1 MKKKWVIL
9 KNIYFVTETYP
20 PDINGVSLTLEKI
33 VTGFTRKN
41 YHVTVVVPDT
51 KHSTGTT
58 VVGKN
63 LNFLPVKG
71 IPIPLYSELK
81 MGLPCYGYLRKI
93 WSNRKPDLVHIATE
107 GPLGLSALFAAK
119 KLSIPLISDFRTN
132 FHEYGKYYGIGIFG
146 KSIFSYLRY
155 FHNNTNK
162 TLVPTQSLFEFLS
175 AKKIK
180 NISVIPRGVD
190 VKKFN
195 PILRCKKTRSEIGIS
210 DSCLTILSVSRL
222 AREKNLDL
230 VVDCFYELKKMYGQ
244 IQLIF
249 VGSGP
254 YMNKLKKRCP
264 DASFVGYKTGVE
276 LSKYYANADLMVFPS
291 LTETFG
297 NVTLEALASGLPVLC
312 YDTAAAKELVI
323 DGENGFTVSPFQK
336 EAFLR
341 KATQI
346 FDQVNLGN
354 VRINA
359 RKTAE
364 KNCWDN
370 VINKTEKEF
379 LNVFENSKTIY
390 RTFAS

>member
-1 MKKKWVIL
+1 M
-9 KNIYFVTETYP
+9 KNICFVTETYP

-33 VTGFTRKN
+33 VTGFIQKN
-41 YHVTVVVPDT
+41 YYVTVVVPDT
-51 KHSTGTT
+51 KYSPGIN
-58 VVGKN
+58 VVGQN

-71 IPIPLYSELK
+71 VPIPFYSELK
-81 MGLPCYGYLRKI
+81 MGLPCYGYLRRI
-93 WSNRKPDLVHIATE
+93 WSDSRPDLVHIATE

-146 KSIFSYLRY
+146 KLIFSYLRY

-190 VKKFN
+190 VKKFH
-195 PILRCKKTRSEIGIS
+195 PKLRCKKTRREMGIS

-230 VVDCFYELKKMYGQ
+230 VVDCFYELKKMHGQ

-254 YMNKLKKRCP
+254 YMTKLKKRCP
-264 DASFVGYKTGVE
+264 DALFVGYKRGVE
-276 LSKYYANADLMVFPS
+276 LAKYYANADLMVFPS

-297 NVTLEALASGLPVLC
+297 NVTLEALSSGLPVLS
-312 YDTAAAKELVI
+312 YDTAAAKELIV
-323 DGENGFTVSPFQK
+323 DGNNGFTVSTFQK
-336 EAFLR
+336 EAFLG
-341 KATQI
+341 KAMQI
-346 FDQVNLGN
+346 FDRVNLGN

-364 KNCWDN
+364 KNCWDG

-379 LNVFENSKTIY
+379 LEVFEDSKTIY
-390 RTFAS
+390 GTFET

>member
-1 MKKKWVIL
+1 M

-71 IPIPLYSELK
+71 VPIPFYSELK
-81 MGLPCYGYLRKI
+81 MGLPCYGYLRRI
-93 WSNRKPDLVHIATE
+93 WSDSRPDLVHIATE

-146 KSIFSYLRY
+146 KLIFSYLRY

-162 TLVPTQSLFEFLS
+162 TLVPTQSLFEFLN
-175 AKKIK
+175 AKKIN

-190 VKKFN
+190 VKKFH
-195 PILRCKKTRSEIGIS
+195 PHLRCKKTRSEIGIS
-210 DSCLTILSVSRL
+210 DSCPTILSVSRL

-230 VVDCFYELKKMYGQ
+230 VVDCFYELKKKYGQ

-254 YMNKLKKRCP
+254 YINKLKKSCP
-264 DASFVGYKTGVE
+264 DALFVGYKTGVE

-297 NVTLEALASGLPVLC
+297 NVTLEALSSGLPVLC
-312 YDTAAAKELVI
+312 YDTAAAKELVV

-341 KATQI
+341 KAMQI

-364 KNCWDN
+364 KNCWDS

-379 LNVFENSKTIY
+379 LNVFENSKTIHKN
-390 RTFAS
+390 FAT

>member
-1 MKKKWVIL
+1 MSKSRAIL

-33 VTGFTRKN
+33 VTGFTQKN
-41 YHVTVVVPDT
+41 YYVTVVVPDT
-51 KHSTGTT
+51 KHSTAING
-58 VVGKN
+58 VGQN

-71 IPIPLYSELK
+71 VPIPFYNELK
-81 MGLPCYGYLRKI
+81 MGLPCYGYLLKI
-93 WSNRKPDLVHIATE
+93 WSDSRPDLVHIATE
-107 GPLGLSALFAAK
+107 GPLGLSALYASK

-132 FHEYGKYYGIGIFG
+132 FHEYGKYYGIGFFG
-146 KSIFSYLRY
+146 KLIFSYLRY
-155 FHNNTNK
+155 FHNNTHK
-162 TLVPTQSLFEFLS
+162 TLVPTQSLFKFLN
-175 AKKIK
+175 AKKIN

-190 VKKFN
+190 VKKFH
-195 PILRCKKTRSEIGIS
+195 PHLRCKKIRSELGIS
-210 DSCLTILSVSRL
+210 DSCPTILSVSRL

-230 VVDCFYELKKMYGQ
+230 VVDCFYELKKKYGQ
-244 IQLIF
+244 IQVIF

-254 YMNKLKKRCP
+254 YMNNLKKSCP
-264 DASFVGYKTGVE
+264 DALFVGYKTGVE

-341 KATQI
+341 KAMQI
-346 FDQVNLGN
+346 FEQVNLGN

-364 KNCWDN
+364 KNCWDS

-390 RTFAS
+390 KKFAT

>member
-1 MKKKWVIL
+1 M

-33 VTGFTRKN
+33 VTGFTQKN
-41 YHVTVVVPDT
+41 YYVTVVVPDT
-51 KHSTGTT
+51 KHSTAING
-58 VVGKN
+58 VGQN

-71 IPIPLYSELK
+71 VPIPFYSELK
-81 MGLPCYGYLRKI
+81 MGLPCYGYLLKI
-93 WSNRKPDLVHIATE
+93 WSDSRPDLVHIATE
-107 GPLGLSALFAAK
+107 GPLGLSALYASK

-132 FHEYGKYYGIGIFG
+132 FHEYGKYYGIGFFG
-146 KSIFSYLRY
+146 KLIFSYLRY

-162 TLVPTQSLFEFLS
+162 TLVPTQSLFEFLN
-175 AKKIK
+175 AKKIN

-190 VKKFN
+190 VKKFH
-195 PILRCKKTRSEIGIS
+195 PHLRCKQTRSEIGIS
-210 DSCLTILSVSRL
+210 DSCPTILSVSRL

-230 VVDCFYELKKMYGQ
+230 VVDCFYELKKKYGQ

-341 KATQI
+341 KAMQI

-364 KNCWDN
+364 KNCWDS

-379 LNVFENSKTIY
+379 LNVFENSKTIHKN
-390 RTFAS
+390 FAT